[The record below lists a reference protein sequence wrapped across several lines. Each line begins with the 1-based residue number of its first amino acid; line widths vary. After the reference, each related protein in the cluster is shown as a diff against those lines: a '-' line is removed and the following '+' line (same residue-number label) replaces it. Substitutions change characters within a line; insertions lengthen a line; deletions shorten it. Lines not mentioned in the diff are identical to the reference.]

1 MRASSRSA
9 GAAPPA
15 RPGRARQRGHP
26 AKGSL
31 AGRLLATRRSVAL
44 EGPAAFAR
52 AASRGLFSRAYARM
66 ITRRMARFVEG
77 EWADASRLPVRER
90 GARCGQI
97 CARADGVAE
106 DALALGDL
114 DAAERACGVSTMCH
128 AFYSFAAG
136 AGGPGGRP

>member
-1 MRASSRSA
+1 MRTSFRPA
-9 GAAPPA
+9 GT
-15 RPGRARQRGHP
+15 RPGRARQEGYP

-31 AGRLLATRRSVAL
+31 AETLLSTRRSVTL
-44 EGPAAFAR
+44 EGPAAFTR

-77 EWADASRLPVRER
+77 EWADASRLPMRER

-106 DALALGDL
+106 DALALGDM
-114 DAAERACGVSTMCH
+114 DTAERACGISTMCH